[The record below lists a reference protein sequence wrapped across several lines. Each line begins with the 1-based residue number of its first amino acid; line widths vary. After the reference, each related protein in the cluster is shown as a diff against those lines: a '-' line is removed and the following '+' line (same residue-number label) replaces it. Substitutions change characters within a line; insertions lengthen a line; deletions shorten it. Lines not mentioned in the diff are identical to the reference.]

1 MIKSILASIGLVTV
15 LVLLAV
21 GLWQYRGQV
30 GRAYR
35 SVVDGQD
42 SAGAVSVV
50 DPTGTPSSG
59 ALRSAES
66 KERRIGRGGSASVR
80 LTPDEMASIVQD
92 RLDPLA
98 RRALDSLKVTL
109 EEERFTLEGQV
120 LVAVF
125 GRDLLGPLVQIL
137 GERQPIRVSGPVALR
152 DTGVV
157 AWACDEFV
165 IAGFPFPQAAIP
177 SLVDQLTGMDEGA
190 FLIPVPESVGEVSV
204 APDGVTFYR
213 WMD

>member
-1 MIKSILASIGLVTV
+1 MIRSLLASIGCFTV
-15 LVLLAV
+15 LVLLGFGV
-21 GLWQYRGQV
+21 WQYRGQL
-30 GRAYR
+30 GRAFR
-35 SVVDGQD
+35 SVVNGQD
-42 SAGAVSVV
+42 SSAVV
-50 DPTGTPSSG
+50 DPTGTPSSE
-59 ALRSAES
+59 ALRSAER
-66 KERRIGRGGSASVR
+66 KERRIGNGGTASVR

-98 RRALDSLKVTL
+98 RRALDSLQVTL

-177 SLVDQLTGMDEGA
+177 PLVDQLTGMEEGA
-190 FLIPVPESVGEVSV
+190 FLIPVPEAVGAVSV
-204 APDGVTFYR
+204 APAGVTFYR